1 MTGVAVQ
8 LWLPLKITGL
18 SSIQAVI
25 LHFVFGYWEFCD
37 YLFLILARML
47 ILYLMTLS
55 EGGVRVCI
63 CARVCVCLCVCV
75 HVVGEVV
82 RVELIS
88 SLALFSHSCFLIKR
102 N

>member
-1 MTGVAVQ
+1 MQ
-8 LWLPLKITGL
+8 LRLPLKITGL
-18 SSIQAVI
+18 SSIQALI

-37 YLFLILARML
+37 YLLLILARML

-55 EGGVRVCI
+55 EGGAPVCI
-63 CARVCVCLCVCV
+63 CAWCARACVCVCVP
-75 HVVGEVV
+75 VVGEVV